1 MDAENPDDVGDL
13 FAGYL
18 PRVVDAEIEHLLR
31 LVPTVVLEGP
41 RGCGKTTS
49 ARQFAASEVSLDE
62 VPNARRS
69 ALVEPRSILDGDT
82 PRLIDEWQLAPGIW
96 NAVRRASD
104 DRRATGQF
112 ILTGSASP
120 ADDITRHSGAGRI
133 GRVRLRPM
141 SLYESGISDGAV
153 SLKKIFDGSAPRA
166 QTTTRTLGEIAEWTV
181 RGGFPQALGMPADDA
196 QHFLGLY
203 LEEISRVD
211 LARVD
216 GIARDPVRV
225 SRLLQSLARNIST
238 RAALRTL
245 ARDTNGG
252 TLDPKTVTS
261 YLSALER
268 VFVVEDVPAWSPRMR
283 SRVALRSAPVRQLA
297 DPALACAVLRAGPER
312 LLDDLESFGLLFES
326 LALRDLRVY
335 AEPLRGRI
343 GHYRDETGLE
353 ADAIVELSDGAWAAF
368 EVKLGGEQAIEHA
381 AASLTKLAERV
392 ARTVRDRLQALA
404 VVTATGG
411 YAYQRPDGVSV
422 IPITA
427 LGP

>member
-1 MDAENPDDVGDL
+1 MEVEKSDGAGHL
-13 FAGYL
+13 TAGYL
-18 PRVVDAEIEHLLR
+18 PRVVDAEIARLLR
-31 LVPTVVLEGP
+31 FVPTVVVEGP

-49 ARQFAASEVSLDE
+49 ARQLAVSEVSLDE
-62 VPNARRS
+62 VPNAQRA
-69 ALVEPRSILDGDT
+69 ALVDPRSILDGDT
-82 PRLIDEWQLAPGIW
+82 PRLIDEWQLAPDIW

-141 SLYESGISDGAV
+141 SLFESGLSDGAV
-153 SLKKIFDGSAPRA
+153 SLRKIFEGSVPHA
-166 QTTTRTLGEIAEWTV
+166 QTSARALGEIAEWTV
-181 RGGFPQALGMPADDA
+181 RGGFPQTLGMPVADA

-203 LEEISRVD
+203 LEEISRAD
-211 LARVD
+211 LTRVD

-245 ARDTNGG
+245 ARDTN
-252 TLDPKTVTS
+252 LDSKTVTS
-261 YLSALER
+261 YISALER

-283 SRVALRSAPVRQLA
+283 SRVALRSAAVRQLA
-297 DPALACAVLRAGPER
+297 DPALACAVLRAGPQR
-312 LLDDLESFGLLFES
+312 LLDDLESFGLLFQS

-335 AEPLRGRI
+335 TEPLRGRI

-353 ADAIVELSDGAWAAF
+353 ADAIVELGDGAWAAF

-381 AASLTKLAERV
+381 ASSLTKLAARV
-392 ARTVRDRLQALA
+392 DRTVRNRLQALA
-404 VVTATGG
+404 VITGTGG